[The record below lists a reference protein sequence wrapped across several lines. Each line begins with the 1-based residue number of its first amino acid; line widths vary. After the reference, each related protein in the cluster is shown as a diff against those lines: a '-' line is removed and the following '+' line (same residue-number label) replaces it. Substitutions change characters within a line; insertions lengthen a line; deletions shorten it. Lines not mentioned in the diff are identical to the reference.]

1 VPGAVN
7 DSQMNYRT
15 PTTLLATLLATLLGL
30 SGCTEGTQ
38 EHPVQRGPVDVHTMH
53 RGNGSEPK
61 TLDMANVDETVGSTI
76 LFELYEG
83 LTSTDADAQLTAGV
97 AYRWDISED
106 GIVYTFHLR
115 EDSRWSTGEPVV
127 AEDFVAS
134 FRRYV
139 TPAVASPNAQFFYP
153 IKNARAV
160 LGGELPPEA
169 LGVLAL
175 DDRKLRITLEQPT
188 PWLLQ
193 MFATRLGYPVYRPAL
208 ETHGNKFAKPGTLVG
223 NGAYELKEWVVQSH
237 ILIERNPHYWNADS
251 VEVERVYY
259 YPTED
264 LSSEFMRYRSGELH
278 YTRDIPNQQFR
289 WINRNLAEH
298 LQSGPYLGVFFM
310 PIDLSEPPFDDVR
323 VRKAL
328 SMTVDRRIIA
338 EKITGTSEVPADGL
352 VPSYVSDYPET
363 GYDWLDWPMEERIAE
378 ARRLY
383 AEAGFSGDNPLR
395 FTIHYNTNQN
405 NKRIVLALSA
415 MWKQALGAYISIL
428 NQEWKVYLQT
438 RKFRGQWD
446 MIRMGWI
453 AGWDDPYSFLEVLI
467 SDSDFND
474 PGFNDP
480 EYDRLLRDANT
491 TTDPARRAAILAEA
505 ETRMLEQYPVIPL
518 FYYATNRL
526 VRPEVD
532 RYRINIVDRDP
543 TRLYGLGLAP

>member
-1 VPGAVN
+1 VPGEVN
-7 DSQMNYRT
+7 DSQMNYPI
-15 PTTLLATLLATLLGL
+15 PTILLATLLALTAC
-30 SGCTEGTQ
+30 SEGTQ
-38 EHPVQRGPVDVHTMH
+38 ERPVQRGPVDVHTMH

-106 GIVYTFHLR
+106 GLVYTFHLR
-115 EDSRWSTGEPVV
+115 DDSRWSTGEPVV

-160 LGGELPPEA
+160 LGGDLPPEA
-169 LGVLAL
+169 LGVLAS
-175 DDRKLRITLEQPT
+175 DDRTLRITLEQPT

-237 ILIERNPHYWNADS
+237 ILIERNPYYWNADN

-338 EKITGTSEVPADGL
+338 EKITGTSEVPANGL

-363 GYDWLDWPMEERIAE
+363 GYDWLEWPMEERIAE

-383 AEAGFSGDNPLR
+383 EEAGYSEDNPLR

-467 SDSDFND
+467 SGSDFND

-505 ETRMLEQYPVIPL
+505 ENRMLEQYPVIPL

>member
-1 VPGAVN
+1 
-7 DSQMNYRT
+7 MNYRT

-289 WINRNLAEH
+289 WINDKIPDYLR
-298 LQSGPYLGVFFM
+298 SGPYLGVFFL
-310 PIDLSEPPFDDVR
+310 PIDTTEPPFDDVR

-383 AEAGFSGDNPLR
+383 AEAGFSGDNPSGSCWR
-395 FTIHYNTNQN
+395 CPRCGSRRWAPTSRSSTRSGRSIC
-405 NKRIVLALSA
+405 RPASS
-415 MWKQALGAYISIL
+415 GASG
-428 NQEWKVYLQT
+428 T
-438 RKFRGQWD
+438 
-446 MIRMGWI
+446 
-453 AGWDDPYSFLEVLI
+453 
-467 SDSDFND
+467 
-474 PGFNDP
+474 
-480 EYDRLLRDANT
+480 
-491 TTDPARRAAILAEA
+491 
-505 ETRMLEQYPVIPL
+505 
-518 FYYATNRL
+518 
-526 VRPEVD
+526 
-532 RYRINIVDRDP
+532 
-543 TRLYGLGLAP
+543 